1 MIINAIFLVIYVA
14 VMMLVLIN
22 CLTYIPNIFIAF
34 LTYFVIGLGLGW
46 FLKLIFNRK
55 HKKNLLTFFNEK
67 KLQD

>member
-1 MIINAIFLVIYVA
+1 MILNAISLVIYVA

-55 HKKNLLTFFNEK
+55 NKKSANVF
-67 KLQD
+67 